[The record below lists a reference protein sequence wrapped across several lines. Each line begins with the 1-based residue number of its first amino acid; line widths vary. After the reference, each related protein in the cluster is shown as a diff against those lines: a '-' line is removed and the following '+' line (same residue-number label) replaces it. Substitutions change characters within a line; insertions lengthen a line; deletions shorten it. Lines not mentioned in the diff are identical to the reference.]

1 MSTTV
6 EVEVDEANRI
16 LIPVELQNRLG
27 LQPGM
32 TLVVEEGQS
41 GVALHVQSGSAL
53 LVDKGGV
60 LVAQVERIGDITD
73 VVHQERER
81 QALDP
86 AQRERM

>member
-16 LIPVELQNRLG
+16 LIPAELQNRLG

-41 GVALHVQSGSAL
+41 GVALHVQSESAL
-53 LVDKGGV
+53 LVNKGGV
-60 LVAQVERIGDITD
+60 LVAQVEQIGDITD
-73 VVHQERER
+73 VVHHERER

-86 AQRERM
+86 AQRGRM